1 MSTLSPPFI
10 IRRLLLNLEQYIPD
24 IQTKKNTEHLL
35 LLHYQLLNFKNKKI
49 NKKLSLII
57 PKPTMDITEKFTI
70 KQILLLQELKN
81 SGLNNQQIV

>member
-24 IQTKKNTEHLL
+24 IQTKKITEHLL

-49 NKKLSLII
+49 NKKII
-57 PKPTMDITEKFTI
+57 THHTQANDGHHGKVHDKANFAFARVEEFGA
-70 KQILLLQELKN
+70 E
-81 SGLNNQQIV
+81 